1 MFRSTIEMDDEDT
14 LSEYRRRV
22 APNPDSSKEINI
34 TKKLRNIT
42 NNMHK
47 QAGRILMHNRKIESR
62 EHLTDYEKFSV
73 KYISSMWQ
81 ILNKL
86 LNDEKYRVN
95 TNITELEKYAS
106 LIESYARL
114 VEHMIDY
121 LDTLADARKKEVSQI
136 EIVEQA
142 HDFLIIVKEFLGE
155 LKEFHIQFKK
165 FDN

>member
-1 MFRSTIEMDDEDT
+1 MFRSTVEMDDEDT

-22 APNPDSSKEINI
+22 TPNPDSSKEINI

-42 NNMHK
+42 NNMYK
-47 QAGRILMHNRKIESR
+47 QAGRILMHNRKVESK
-62 EHLTDYEKFSV
+62 EQLTDYEKFSV
-73 KYISSMWQ
+73 KNISSMWQ

-95 TNITELEKYAS
+95 ANISELEKYAS
-106 LIESYARL
+106 LLEAYVRL

-142 HDFLIIVKEFLGE
+142 YDFLNIVKEFLEE
-155 LKEFHIQFKK
+155 LKEFQIQFKK
-165 FDN
+165 

>member
-1 MFRSTIEMDDEDT
+1 MFRSTVEMDDEDT
-14 LSEYRRRV
+14 MSEYRRRV
-22 APNPDSSKEINI
+22 TPNPDSSKEINI

-42 NNMHK
+42 NNMYK
-47 QAGRILMHNRKIESR
+47 QAGRILMHNRKIESK
-62 EHLTDYEKFSV
+62 EQLTDYEKFSV
-73 KYISSMWQ
+73 KNISSMWQ

-95 TNITELEKYAS
+95 ANISELEKYAS
-106 LIESYARL
+106 LLEAYVRL

-142 HDFLIIVKEFLGE
+142 YDFLNIVKEFLGE
-155 LKEFHIQFKK
+155 LKEFQIQFKK
-165 FDN
+165 

>member
-1 MFRSTIEMDDEDT
+1 MFRSTVEMDDEDT

-22 APNPDSSKEINI
+22 TPNPDSSKEINI

-42 NNMHK
+42 NNMYK
-47 QAGRILMHNRKIESR
+47 QAGRILMHNRKIESK
-62 EHLTDYEKFSV
+62 EQLTDYEKFSV
-73 KYISSMWQ
+73 KNISSMWQ

-95 TNITELEKYAS
+95 ANISELEKYAS
-106 LIESYARL
+106 LLEAYVRL

-142 HDFLIIVKEFLGE
+142 YDFLNIVKEFLGE
-155 LKEFHIQFKK
+155 LKEFQIQFKK
-165 FDN
+165 

>member
-1 MFRSTIEMDDEDT
+1 MFRSTVEMDDEDT

-22 APNPDSSKEINI
+22 TPNPDSSKEINI

-42 NNMHK
+42 NNMYK
-47 QAGRILMHNRKIESR
+47 QAGRILMHNRKVESK
-62 EHLTDYEKFSV
+62 EQLTDYEKFSV
-73 KYISSMWQ
+73 KNISSMWQ

-106 LIESYARL
+106 LLEAYARL

-142 HDFLIIVKEFLGE
+142 HDFFIIVKEFLGE
-155 LKEFHIQFKK
+155 LKEFQIQFKK
-165 FDN
+165 

>member
-1 MFRSTIEMDDEDT
+1 MFRSTVEMDDEDT

-22 APNPDSSKEINI
+22 TPNPDSSKEINI

-42 NNMHK
+42 NNMYK
-47 QAGRILMHNRKIESR
+47 QAGRILMHNRKIESK
-62 EHLTDYEKFSV
+62 EQLTDYEKFSV
-73 KYISSMWQ
+73 KNISSMWQ

-95 TNITELEKYAS
+95 ANISELEKYAS
-106 LIESYARL
+106 LLEAYVRL

-142 HDFLIIVKEFLGE
+142 YDFLIIVKEFLGE
-155 LKEFHIQFKK
+155 LKEFQIQFKK
-165 FDN
+165 

>member
-1 MFRSTIEMDDEDT
+1 MFRSTVEMDDEDT

-22 APNPDSSKEINI
+22 TPNPDSSKEINI

-42 NNMHK
+42 NNMYK
-47 QAGRILMHNRKIESR
+47 QAGRILMHNRKIESK
-62 EHLTDYEKFSV
+62 EQLTDYEKFSV
-73 KYISSMWQ
+73 KNISSMWQ

-106 LIESYARL
+106 LLEAYARL

-142 HDFLIIVKEFLGE
+142 YDFLNIVKEFLGK
-155 LKEFHIQFKK
+155 LKEFQIQFKK
-165 FDN
+165 

>member
-1 MFRSTIEMDDEDT
+1 MFRSTVEMDDEDT

-22 APNPDSSKEINI
+22 TPNPDSSKEINI

-42 NNMHK
+42 NNMYK
-47 QAGRILMHNRKIESR
+47 QAGRILMHNRKVETK
-62 EHLTDYEKFSV
+62 EQLTDYEKFSV
-73 KYISSMWQ
+73 KNISSMWQ

-95 TNITELEKYAS
+95 AKITELEKYAS
-106 LIESYARL
+106 LLEAYVKL

-142 HDFLIIVKEFLGE
+142 YDFLNIVKEFLGE
-155 LKEFHIQFKK
+155 LKEFQIQFKK
-165 FDN
+165 

>member
-1 MFRSTIEMDDEDT
+1 MFRSTVEMDDEDT

-22 APNPDSSKEINI
+22 TPNPDSSKEINI

-42 NNMHK
+42 NNMYK
-47 QAGRILMHNRKIESR
+47 QAGRILMHNRKIESK

-73 KYISSMWQ
+73 KNISSMWQ

-95 TNITELEKYAS
+95 ANISELEKYAS
-106 LIESYARL
+106 LLEAYVRL

-142 HDFLIIVKEFLGE
+142 YDFLNIVKEFLGE
-155 LKEFHIQFKK
+155 LKEFQIQFKK
-165 FDN
+165 

>member
-1 MFRSTIEMDDEDT
+1 MFRSTVEMDDEDT

-22 APNPDSSKEINI
+22 TPNPDSSKEINI
-34 TKKLRNIT
+34 TKQLRNIT
-42 NNMHK
+42 NNMYK
-47 QAGRILMHNRKIESR
+47 QAGRILMHNRKIESK
-62 EHLTDYEKFSV
+62 EQLTDYEKFSV
-73 KYISSMWQ
+73 KNISSMWQ

-95 TNITELEKYAS
+95 AKITELEKYAS
-106 LIESYARL
+106 LIEAYARL

-142 HDFLIIVKEFLGE
+142 YDFLNIVKEFLGE
-155 LKEFHIQFKK
+155 LKEFQIQFKK
-165 FDN
+165 

>member
-1 MFRSTIEMDDEDT
+1 MFRSTVEMDDEDT

-22 APNPDSSKEINI
+22 TPNPDSSKEINI

-42 NNMHK
+42 NNMYK
-47 QAGRILMHNRKIESR
+47 QAGRILMHNRKVESK
-62 EHLTDYEKFSV
+62 EQLTDYEKFSV
-73 KYISSMWQ
+73 KNISSMWQ

-95 TNITELEKYAS
+95 ANISELEKYAS
-106 LIESYARL
+106 LLEAYVRL

-142 HDFLIIVKEFLGE
+142 YDFLNIVKEFLGE
-155 LKEFHIQFKK
+155 LKEIQNQFKK
-165 FDN
+165 

>member
-1 MFRSTIEMDDEDT
+1 MFRSTVEMDDEDT

-22 APNPDSSKEINI
+22 TPNPDSSKEINI

-42 NNMHK
+42 NNMYK
-47 QAGRILMHNRKIESR
+47 QAGRILMHNRKVESK
-62 EHLTDYEKFSV
+62 EQLTDYEKFSV
-73 KYISSMWQ
+73 KNISSMWQ

-95 TNITELEKYAS
+95 ANISELEKYAS
-106 LIESYARL
+106 LLEAYVRL

-142 HDFLIIVKEFLGE
+142 YDFLNIVKEFLGE
-155 LKEFHIQFKK
+155 LKEFQIQFKK
-165 FDN
+165 

>member
-1 MFRSTIEMDDEDT
+1 MFRSTVEMDDEDT

-22 APNPDSSKEINI
+22 TPNPDSSKEINI

-42 NNMHK
+42 NNMYK
-47 QAGRILMHNRKIESR
+47 QAGRILMHNRKVESK
-62 EHLTDYEKFSV
+62 EQLTDYEKFSV
-73 KYISSMWQ
+73 KNISSMWQ

-86 LNDEKYRVN
+86 VNDEKYRV
-95 TNITELEKYAS
+95 TAKITELEKYAT
-106 LIESYARL
+106 LLEAYVKL

-142 HDFLIIVKEFLGE
+142 YDFLNIVKEFLEE
-155 LKEFHIQFKK
+155 LKEFQNQFKK
-165 FDN
+165 